1 MMAMDPRPAREAVA
15 RLVREIDEAMA
26 YRRAD
31 DDEFQAAAAQAR
43 DLLANSASML
53 ETMQHIEEL
62 TTRFMAD
69 PRSEPNPA
77 QLLLDIF
84 VVTRIALDPIEGVIE
99 Q

>member
-1 MMAMDPRPAREAVA
+1 MMAMDPRPTYHAVA
-15 RLVREIDEAMA
+15 RLVREIDEATA
-26 YRRAD
+26 FRRAD
-31 DDEFQAAAAQAR
+31 DDEFQDAAAQAR

-53 ETMQHIEEL
+53 ETLHHIEEL

-69 PRSEPNPA
+69 PQREPNPA